1 MTYESYRR
9 LLHALNL
16 TQFGNS
22 CIACILTFLPSK
34 MAAVFRHYERVSASS
49 WPRYYSP
56 ITWGDNIKMMTVIIF
71 VKDEKERYVARME
84 KKNA

>member
-1 MTYESYRR
+1 
-9 LLHALNL
+9 
-16 TQFGNS
+16 
-22 CIACILTFLPSK
+22 